1 MSEKKEA
8 KISISIIEGKFE
20 ISGSEEFV
28 NKQIENFKDVIT
40 KTLEKPTQQVNSKM
54 TSEIPIKEKEIESP
68 QKQAIVQDDSF
79 SHIYVVDDEKVRI
92 ICDIPGKTAAE
103 KTLNTALIYAFAKHN
118 LGIEEADVG
127 EIKIVCQNHG
137 FLDKVN
143 YSTHIKKGDP
153 KLFLDKGSGKLRTIK
168 LVRPGIKKAKEII
181 ELILAD

>member
-1 MSEKKEA
+1 MSETKEA

-28 NKQIENFKDVIT
+28 NKQIENFKEVIT
-40 KTLEKPTQQVNSKM
+40 KTLEKPTNVVGSKM
-54 TSEIPIKEKEIESP
+54 ESQFPVKEKQIQQAE
-68 QKQAIVQDDSF
+68 KQSKVQDDSY
-79 SHIYVVDDEKVRI
+79 SHIYVVDDEKIRI

-103 KTLNTALIYAFAKHN
+103 KTLNTALIYAFAKNN
-118 LGIEEADVG
+118 LGIEEANVG
-127 EIKIVCQNHG
+127 EIKTVCQNHG

-153 KLFLDKGSGKLRTIK
+153 KLYLDKGSGKERAIK

-181 ELILAD
+181 ELIVAD